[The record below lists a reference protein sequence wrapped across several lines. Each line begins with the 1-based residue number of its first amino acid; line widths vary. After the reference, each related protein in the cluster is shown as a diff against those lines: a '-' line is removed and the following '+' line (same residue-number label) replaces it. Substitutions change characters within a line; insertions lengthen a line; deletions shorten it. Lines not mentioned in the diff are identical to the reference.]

1 MSSEILGGGVMI
13 AVAAAL
19 WVTYLMPTWARRR
32 QYLATERNAVRLQQ
46 TMRILAETSEVPQ
59 QVRLE
64 ANART
69 VMTQRKLLA
78 QAEDDA
84 RAEAKAVTDA
94 AVTARR
100 SAAALAAANRAAAA
114 QAVAAQAAAVRARTA
129 ASSNTGS
136 VLSPAARRARRLR
149 RVRALTS
156 LILLLG
162 TVVVVFGIVAVVTGG
177 SWAALVGGLVT
188 VSLAVS
194 GLARLARTAR
204 RVHRQATVDS
214 ASGVA
219 PRARVGQTFE
229 PVQLEETPVVA
240 PSWTPLPLPRPMH
253 LSRGSVAQAAM
264 ASVDAAAELRRVA
277 AEAELARRAAA
288 LEVAVLPLKRA
299 TGATPAIPP
308 SAPGAAPLDA
318 PAANR
323 YASMGV
329 IGDTA
334 PGMSDLD
341 DVLRRRRAVG

>member
-1 MSSEILGGGVMI
+1 MSSEVLGGGVMV

-19 WVTYLMPTWARRR
+19 WVTYLIPTWARRR
-32 QYLATERNAVRLQQ
+32 QYLTMERNAVRLQQ

-69 VMTQRKLLA
+69 VHTQRKLLA

-94 AVTARR
+94 AASARR
-100 SAAALAAANRAAAA
+100 SSAALAAANRAAAA
-114 QAVAAQAAAVRARTA
+114 RETAAQAALVRAGRVGGVA
-129 ASSNTGS
+129 GSTGQA
-136 VLSPAARRARRLR
+136 LRLR

-156 LILLLG
+156 LILLIGLI
-162 TVVVVFGIVAVVTGG
+162 VVVSGVFAVAAGG
-177 SWAALVGGLVT
+177 AWTALVGGLAT
-188 VSLAVS
+188 VALAVGALS
-194 GLARLARTAR
+194 RLARTAR
-204 RVHRQATVDS
+204 RAAHRHAAANRSAVTHPDS
-214 ASGVA
+214 
-219 PRARVGQTFE
+219 RIGQTFE

-264 ASVDAAAELRRVA
+264 ASVDAAAELRKAA
-277 AEAELARRAAA
+277 AEAEVARRSAA
-288 LEVAVLPLKRA
+288 LEVAVTPLKRA
-299 TGATPAIPP
+299 SVGRET
-308 SAPGAAPLDA
+308 A
-318 PAANR
+318 PAASLAAPATSR
-323 YASMGV
+323 FAAMGV
-329 IGDTA
+329 VGDTA

>member
-1 MSSEILGGGVMI
+1 MSSEVLGGGVMI

-19 WVTYLMPTWARRR
+19 WVAYLMPTWARRR
-32 QYLATERNAVRLQQ
+32 QYLTTERNAVRLQQ

-69 VMTQRKLLA
+69 VVTQRKLLA

-94 AVTARR
+94 AASARR
-100 SAAALAAANRAAAA
+100 SAAALAAANRAAASRL
-114 QAVAAQAAAVRARTA
+114 VAAQAAAVRDD
-129 ASSNTGS
+129 
-136 VLSPAARRARRLR
+136 AARAGAVAGSTGRALRLR

-156 LILLLG
+156 LFLLVG
-162 TVVVVFGIVAVVTGG
+162 VIVFVSGIVAVAAGGAVT
-177 SWAALVGGLVT
+177 ALV
-188 VSLAVS
+188 A
-194 GLARLARTAR
+194 GLATVVLALGTLSRLARTAR
-204 RVHRQATVDS
+204 RARQSAVATNGSEVR
-214 ASGVA
+214 G
-219 PRARVGQTFE
+219 RTTRVGQAFE

-264 ASVDAAAELRRVA
+264 ASVDAAAELRKAA

-288 LEVAVLPLKRA
+288 LEVAVTPLKRA
-299 TGATPAIPP
+299 SPGSEPVPA
-308 SAPGAAPLDA
+308 A
-318 PAANR
+318 PAASR
-323 YASMGV
+323 FASMGV
-329 IGDTA
+329 VGDTA

>member
-1 MSSEILGGGVMI
+1 MI

-69 VMTQRKLLA
+69 VVTQRKLLA

-94 AVTARR
+94 AVAARR

-129 ASSNTGS
+129 ATGS
-136 VLSPAARRARRLR
+136 AASASAVSASSLSPAAGRARRLR

-156 LILLLG
+156 LVLLVG
-162 TVVVVFGIVAVVTGG
+162 TVLFVSGIVAVATGG
-177 SWAALVGGLVT
+177 AWTALVSGLVT
-188 VSLAVS
+188 STLAVS
-194 GLARLARTAR
+194 ALSRLARTAR
-204 RVHRQATVDS
+204 RANQLA
-214 ASGVA
+214 AAAAGSGVA
-219 PRARVGQTFE
+219 THARVGQTFE

-240 PSWTPLPLPRPMH
+240 SSWTPLPLPRPMH

-288 LEVAVLPLKRA
+288 LEVAVTPLKRA
-299 TGATPAIPP
+299 PVGAPATP
-308 SAPGAAPLDA
+308 LVA
-318 PAANR
+318 PAASR
-323 YASMGV
+323 FASMGV
-329 IGDTA
+329 VGDTA